1 MTNVDNSQRAAGSC
15 FLHYTGK
22 IMSLISEWK
31 CPYNWEVAYEAA
43 GKLHFLEIQSCHQA
57 CWCWLWKQNRRENL
71 HWLHTYW
78 ILGSYANC
86 LSHIRSLIHVTRQ
99 QSKYH
104 WPHLDPEA
112 KQWPELRSWEWQIA
126 ISKLC
131 NSGSPHSSNVKHSLQ
146 WKGRGVSPSILFYT
160 WSDQEH
166 FGQPHPFL
174 DAVRRTRFEK

>member
-1 MTNVDNSQRAAGSC
+1 MTNVGNSQRAAGSC

-31 CPYNWEVAYEAA
+31 CPYNWVVAYEAA
-43 GKLHFLEIQSCHQA
+43 GERHFLEIQSCHQA

-71 HWLHTYW
+71 HWLCTYW
-78 ILGSYANC
+78 ILGSYTNC
-86 LSHIRSLIHVTRQ
+86 LSNIRSLIHVTRQ

-104 WPHLDPEA
+104 WSHLDPEA
-112 KQWPELRSWEWQIA
+112 KQWSELRSWEWQIA

-131 NSGSPHSSNVKHSLQ
+131 NSGSPHSSNVKHCLQ

-174 DAVRRTRFEK
+174 DAVRRTQSEK